1 MFQGIVDYYNG
12 IKSQGDVR
20 SKELY
25 FVEDPLWVFC
35 AAAVY
40 LTVVILGP
48 RFMQNKQAL
57 GLRNML
63 IVYNGFSVA
72 LSIWMMYEFFVC
84 SFLNP
89 EFNLLCQD
97 MDESDRSPMTM
108 RLINV
113 HWWYFFSKVIEFM
126 DTFFFVLRKKNNQ
139 ISFLHV
145 YHHTSMLLLQWSLV
159 KYVPGGVSYF
169 GPMCNCFIH
178 TLMYA
183 YYGLAA
189 IGPHMQKYLWWK
201 KYLTRMQMAQFV
213 CIFLFC
219 ANAVMHSAQPMVK
232 TMLWIHW
239 IYMISL
245 FYLFNLFYQTSY
257 VRKSKPE
264 SKSEGSLCEK
274 VKCN

>member
-1 MFQGIVDYYNG
+1 
-12 IKSQGDVR
+12 
-20 SKELY
+20 
-25 FVEDPLWVFC
+25 
-35 AAAVY
+35 
-40 LTVVILGP
+40 
-48 RFMQNKQAL
+48 MQNKQAF

-89 EFNLLCQD
+89 GFNLFCED
-97 MDESDRSPMTM
+97 MDENDRSPTTM

-113 HWWYFFSKVIEFM
+113 HWWYFLSKVIEFM

-159 KYVPGGVSYF
+159 KYIPGGVSYF
-169 GPMCNCFIH
+169 GPMLNCFIH

-189 IGPHMQKYLWWK
+189 IGPHMQSTYGGKGTLLECKWHN
-201 KYLTRMQMAQFV
+201 L
-213 CIFLFC
+213 C
-219 ANAVMHSAQPMVK
+219 AYSYTVPMLSCTLLNRWCK
-232 TMLWIHW
+232 LCC
-239 IYMISL
+239 
-245 FYLFNLFYQTSY
+245 
-257 VRKSKPE
+257 
-264 SKSEGSLCEK
+264 GSIGYI
-274 VKCN
+274 

>member
-1 MFQGIVDYYNG
+1 MFQGIVDYYNNV
-12 IKSQGDVR
+12 KSQGDSR

-25 FVEDPLWVFC
+25 FVEDPIWVFC
-35 AAAVY
+35 AAAIY

-48 RFMQNKQAL
+48 KFMQNRQAF

-63 IVYNGFSVA
+63 IVYNGFSVT
-72 LSIWMMYEFFVC
+72 LSLWMMYEFFVC

-89 EFNLLCQD
+89 GFNLFCED
-97 MDESDRSPMTM
+97 MDEDDRSPTTM

-113 HWWYFFSKVIEFM
+113 HWWYFLSKVIEFM

-159 KYVPGGVSYF
+159 KYIPGGVSYF
-169 GPMCNCFIH
+169 GPMLNCFIH

-213 CIFLFC
+213 CIFLYC

-257 VRKSKPE
+257 IRKTKPE
-264 SKSEGSLCEK
+264 SKSDSACCEK
-274 VKCN
+274 KVK